1 MIRTTRYKLEYFINN
16 NKLLQIRK
24 ENVQISIDLVYVE
37 KKKKKGSIPYG
48 IFLKQDHHFLR
59 WIVPE

>member
-37 KKKKKGSIPYG
+37 KKKKKKVLYLTE
-48 IFLKQDHHFLR
+48 FF
-59 WIVPE
+59 